1 MQTMIDNNGFFLN
14 LNTFSGKYFKSI
26 FEFINSQVREKENS
40 EYFFKPTINGRAN
53 GIISN
58 E

>member
-1 MQTMIDNNGFFLN
+1 MIDNNGIFLK